1 MSPNRFGTMGNT
13 GLKVFNKTK
22 RAGRAAKSVNREG
35 TRRGEDHPPEKTDKY
50 PFRSAVNFF
59 KNGQ

>member
-1 MSPNRFGTMGNT
+1 MGNT